1 MSDGDGQTGETH
13 IPGDFDGGHPASG
26 LLALLGRSHTMAV
39 LFALVREEPRPWRYS
54 ELEDRLDVSPNTL
67 STRLDELEAAG
78 LIARRSYD
86 EIPPRVE
93 YEATRKAKDLQPVF
107 AELREWAQTY
117 DMDGTGQ

>member
-1 MSDGDGQTGETH
+1 MSDGDRQSGEAP
-13 IPGDFDGGHPASG
+13 IPGEFDGGHPASG

-67 STRLDELEAAG
+67 SARLDELEGAG
-78 LIARRSYD
+78 LIVRRSYD

-93 YEATRKAKDLQPVF
+93 YEATEKARDLQPVF
-107 AELREWAQTY
+107 AELRAWAAEY
-117 DMDGTGQ
+117 GMDGTGQ

>member
-1 MSDGDGQTGETH
+1 MSDGDSSTGDAP
-13 IPGDFDGGHPASG
+13 IPGNFDGGHPASG

-54 ELEDRLDVSPNTL
+54 ELEERLDVSPNTL

-86 EIPPRVE
+86 EVPPRVE

-107 AELREWAQTY
+107 AELREWAETY
-117 DMDGTGQ
+117 GMDGTGQ